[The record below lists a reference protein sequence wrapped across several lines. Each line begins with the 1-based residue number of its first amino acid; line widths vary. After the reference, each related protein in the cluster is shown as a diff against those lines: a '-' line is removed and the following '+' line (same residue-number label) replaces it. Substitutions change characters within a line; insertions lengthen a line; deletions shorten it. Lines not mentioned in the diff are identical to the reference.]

1 MRLGSRCGHW
11 MARVA
16 ALAFLA
22 LGAAIADA
30 RQVPPN
36 YSWNFATVTHPGNR
50 VPNQQEVGGIGYP
63 LFPIGRVDYSY
74 RIATTEVTG
83 SQWQEFLN
91 AYAPYIGDQ
100 YYSRAVWGLS
110 NFTGFSNGVP
120 QYRLNEGAENLPVNV
135 GWRFAARF
143 VNWLNNGK
151 ALTRAAFESGAYDT
165 STFGPPD
172 PKGFFPDQRDHTPGA
187 RYWIPTMDEWVKAV
201 YYDPNKYGPGQEGY
215 WRYPVSQDTPPV
227 YGLPGTPGAQSAA
240 GVLTAPFTPP
250 VGAYP
255 NAISPWGLLDAS
267 GGATEWTESTGG
279 LDRVA
284 MGSSN
289 FTPGIVPWQDA
300 LGAYL
305 SGSPEG
311 ITYGIRVA
319 SAVPGPGAGVVLGL
333 FLVVSFRRRRS
344 SCVCLPAS

>member
-1 MRLGSRCGHW
+1 MRLGRPGHW

-16 ALAFLA
+16 AVAFLA
-22 LGAAIADA
+22 LGAAMADA

-255 NAISPWGLLDAS
+255 NARSPWGLLDAS
-267 GGATEWTESTGG
+267 GGASEWTETSNGQI
-279 LDRVA
+279 RVV
-284 MGSSN
+284 MGSAN
-289 FTPGIVPWQDA
+289 FNPYVLPYADN
-300 LGAYL
+300 LGAFGL
-305 SGSPEG
+305 GSPADE
-311 ITYGIRVA
+311 TNGIRIA
-319 SAVPGPGAGVVLGL
+319 SAVPSPGAGVALGL
-333 FLVVSFRRRRS
+333 FLAVGSIRRRS
-344 SCVCLPAS
+344 SCACLPAS